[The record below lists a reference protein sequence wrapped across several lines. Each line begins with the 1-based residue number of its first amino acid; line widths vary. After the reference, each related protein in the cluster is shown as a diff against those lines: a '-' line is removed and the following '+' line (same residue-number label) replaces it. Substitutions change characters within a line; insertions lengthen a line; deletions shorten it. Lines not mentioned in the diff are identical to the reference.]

1 MCLVSHLSFLWK
13 SACTTISRPPPGS
26 SIILFE
32 PASHTGQARPS
43 SLATTILNSSAKK
56 ALNGTGCVCHTLAK
70 SKGHKMLQD
79 VTGLICLV
87 STCSNPS
94 AEMQLRCRSR
104 WKCWATST
112 MGKSLQL
119 YCTECLHGNYTTKEN
134 IQVPCSPFY
143 DEMNDIVV

>member
-32 PASHTGQARPS
+32 PASHMGQARPS

-56 ALNGTGCVCHTLAK
+56 ALNETGCVCHTLAK

-79 VTGLICLV
+79 VTGLIGLV

-94 AEMQLRCRSR
+94 AEMQWCRWSP
-104 WKCWATST
+104 WTLQETST
-112 MGKSLQL
+112 LGKSLQWS
-119 YCTECLHGNYTTKEN
+119 CTECLQGKYEAKEN
-134 IQVPCSPFY
+134 IQVPCYPFY
-143 DEMNDIVV
+143 P